1 MAWPLPRLRD
11 PVMVVCSASNRLQ
24 TSIRKVFHFTWSRD
38 GEEEEER
45 ELGLAL
51 CHLGKRFINFISR
64 SLDRITRTFITC
76 ESSWRAVQHAST
88 AGEAEDEVE
97 RQ

>member
-1 MAWPLPRLRD
+1 
-11 PVMVVCSASNRLQ
+11 MVVCSASNRLQ

-38 GEEEEER
+38 GEEEER

-51 CHLGKRFINFISR
+51 CHLVKRFINFISR

-88 AGEAEDEVE
+88 AGEEDEEE
-97 RQ
+97 RQQREWNL